1 MFQEI
6 SPYELKDN
14 AFTMIG
20 RDWLLVA
27 ASKDGKSNAMTASWG
42 GVGVMWGKPVVY
54 VVVRP
59 QRYTKTFLDSAERFS
74 VSVFPEELRSMMNY
88 MGTCLLYTSP
98 SPRD

>member
-27 ASKDGKSNAMTASWG
+27 ASKDGKSNAMTARW
-42 GVGVMWGKPVVY
+42 
-54 VVVRP
+54 
-59 QRYTKTFLDSAERFS
+59 A
-74 VSVFPEELRSMMNY
+74 
-88 MGTCLLYTSP
+88 
-98 SPRD
+98 